1 MILKN
6 MIRYQDI
13 NLLQIDIISADKV
26 LTINGSRK
34 ILSKFKNLDKWKIE
48 F

>member
-1 MILKN
+1 M
-6 MIRYQDI
+6 
-13 NLLQIDIISADKV
+13 SADKV

-34 ILSKFKNLDKWKIE
+34 ILSKFKNLDKWKTE